1 MNLKFNLNLSKVNI
15 FIILLFNVFLLGLFL
30 GPSLINLFILCLF
43 FIYLKEFKKNTLHLL
58 RNFNFTIKLQLLFCL
73 YIIINALY
81 IGSEINLFYKSFFY
95 FRFFLIAFVI
105 SQILDLNTKTF
116 NLIVLSILLFSIFL
130 GIDIFY
136 QYLTGY
142 DFFGFKPGIC
152 TYPGG
157 EQHFDPKYC
166 ERFSG
171 FFGKEL
177 IAGNF
182 LSTYGVM
189 SLYLFFSR
197 FSESAYAKVLS
208 LLSLIIIISSI
219 ILSGERNAIL
229 ALLIIFFFN
238 IIFNIKIRKKLF
250 YIASLATVIF
260 VILFSTVENIK
271 YRYFE
276 WPTIYL
282 NKTSGSLLK
291 KFLHTSWGS
300 HYLTSYEIFL
310 DNKILGSGF
319 KSFRVECRKDKYHFD
334 VLNKKYDLNI
344 DATGC
349 STHPH
354 NFYFELLSEL
364 GLVGFVLFLLIL
376 YLVVVRP
383 FIKNF
388 KNIKFEDEIIIIL
401 SIILTYII
409 PLKPSGSY
417 SSSVFS
423 INLWFFIGI
432 YLYLVKNFEYKI
444 KKNNIDKT

>member
-1 MNLKFNLNLSKVNI
+1 MRLKFNLNLSKVNI
-15 FIILLFNVFLLGLFL
+15 FIFLLFNVFLLGLFL

-43 FIYLKEFKKNTLHLL
+43 FIYLKEFKKNTSYLL
-58 RNFNFTIKLQLLFCL
+58 RNFNLIIKLQLLFCL
-73 YIIINALY
+73 YIIINAFY
-81 IGSEINLFYKSFFY
+81 VGNEIDLFYKSFFY

-105 SQILDLNTKTF
+105 SQILDINFKTF
-116 NLIVLSILLFSIFL
+116 NLIIFSILLVSIFL

-136 QYLTGY
+136 QFLIGY

-157 EQHFDPKYC
+157 EQHLDPKNC

-171 FFGKEL
+171 FFGEEL

-189 SLYLFFSR
+189 SLYIFFSR
-197 FSESAYAKVLS
+197 FGENAYAKVLS
-208 LLSLIIIISSI
+208 LLSLVIIISSI

-238 IIFNIKIRKKLF
+238 LIFNKKIRKKLF
-250 YIASLATVIF
+250 YIASLTAVIF
-260 VILFSTVENIK
+260 VILYSTVENIK
-271 YRYFE
+271 YRYFD

-300 HYLTSYEIFL
+300 HYLTSYEVFL

-334 VLNKKYDLNI
+334 VLNKKYDLSMN
-344 DATGC
+344 TSGC

-364 GLVGFVLFLLIL
+364 GFVGFVLFLLIL
-376 YLVVVRP
+376 YLVVVKP
-383 FIKNF
+383 FVKNF
-388 KNIKFEDEIIIIL
+388 KHIMFEDEIIIIL
-401 SIILTYII
+401 SIILTYIL

-423 INLWFFIGI
+423 TNLWFFIGI

-444 KKNNIDKT
+444 KKNNT